1 VIAGRVE
8 VVNAVKEVVEAGG
21 FERAMQGR
29 RQPEGDQGEGENA
42 AQTLHGT
49 EKGGV
54 VARLSIRRVR
64 VE

>member
-1 VIAGRVE
+1 MIAGRVE
-8 VVNAVKEVVEAGG
+8 VVNAVKEIGEAGG
-21 FERAMQGR
+21 FERAVQGR
-29 RQPEGDQGEGENA
+29 RQPKGDQGEGENA

-49 EKGGV
+49 KRGGV